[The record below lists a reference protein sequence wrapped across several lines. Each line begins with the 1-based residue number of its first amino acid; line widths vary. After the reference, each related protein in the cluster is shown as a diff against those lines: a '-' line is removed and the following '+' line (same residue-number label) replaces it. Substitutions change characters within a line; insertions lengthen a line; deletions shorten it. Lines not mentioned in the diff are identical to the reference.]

1 MKKLTLLIVLVLSL
15 SLVSCS
21 SDYSESFTTKTTT
34 VVTTTETTTIKPTTT
49 TTTAVKTT
57 RKKIDPNEFV
67 KDVVAREN
75 REYKKTWGEKEK
87 ARSKSNKSYVVYI
100 TEKGTKYH
108 KKGCSYLRKS
118 CIEAN
123 LDEAVADGYT
133 PCSRCNP

>member
-1 MKKLTLLIVLVLSL
+1 MKKLALLLVLVLSL
-15 SLVSCS
+15 SLIGCDSKK
-21 SDYSESFTTKTTT
+21 SDTKTTT